1 MDDQLAT
8 VPNGARRIL
17 PRPARLAAAF
27 VTTTVTAAT
36 LACAQQVPSSSISGP
51 DDRPT
56 LELLAS
62 LVLPAR
68 PIGPGTDRTTHF
80 GSVSGITRDPQSGRY
95 LGIIDDHQLARAAWL
110 NIRFAGDRLSV
121 TIESVTPLVPG
132 PGVDARR
139 STLADLEAVVTLPD
153 GTFVASE
160 EGHLG
165 GLASERPDEAWP
177 VALLHFGR
185 DGLVQK
191 IVDFPPAFAIGA
203 EGVRA
208 NQGVEALAVTPDGR
222 LVAGLEQPRV
232 ADGPP
237 STGTGDGLS
246 REEHGLQ
253 TRLVEFVAQGDSW
266 RPARQW
272 MYPLAPTQLGNGFDR
287 ICSHGDNGLTE
298 LLALGPTTFLSLERA
313 CLLNGSGRARNT
325 IGIYYVNVEG
335 ADDISGIPSLGQ
347 ATVRGV
353 TKQLVLDFD
362 TIIDRL
368 PPDLDYLDN
377 FEAMALGPILP
388 DGGRT
393 LLVVS
398 DDNFRVTQKTVFLL
412 FRLTAPAS

>member
-17 PRPARLAAAF
+17 PRPARLTAAF
-27 VTTTVTAAT
+27 VTAAVTAAP
-36 LACAQQVPSSSISGP
+36 LACARHVPSYTIPGP
-51 DDRPT
+51 GEPPT

-68 PIGPGTDRTTHF
+68 PIGPGADRTTHF

-95 LGIIDDHQLARAAWL
+95 LGIIDDHQPARAAWL
-110 NIRFAGDRLSV
+110 NIRFARNRLSV
-121 TIESVTPLVPG
+121 TIESLTPLVPG

-139 STLADLEAVVTLPD
+139 STMADLEAVVTLPD

-165 GLASERPDEAWP
+165 GLVSERPDEVWP
-177 VALLHFGR
+177 AALLHFGR
-185 DGLVQK
+185 DGLVRR

-208 NQGVEALAVTPDGR
+208 NQGVESLAVTPDGR
-222 LVAGLEQPRV
+222 LVAGLEQPRL
-232 ADGPP
+232 ADGP
-237 STGTGDGLS
+237 STGAGDGS
-246 REEHGLQ
+246 SHDERGLR
-253 TRLVEFVAQGDSW
+253 TRLVEFVAEGHSW
-266 RPARQW
+266 RVARQW
-272 MYPLAPTQLGNGFDR
+272 MYPLAPTRLGNGFDR
-287 ICSHGDNGLTE
+287 VCSHGDNGLTE
-298 LLALGPTTFLSLERA
+298 LVALGPTTFLSLERA
-313 CLLNGSGRARNT
+313 CLIDGSGRARNT
-325 IGIYYVNVEG
+325 IAIYHVEVEG
-335 ADDISGIPSLGQ
+335 ADDVSEIPSLGR

-353 TKQLVLDFD
+353 AKQLVLDFD

-377 FEAMALGPILP
+377 FEAMTLGPILP

-398 DDNFRVTQKTVFLL
+398 DDNFRATQKTVFLL
-412 FRLTAPAS
+412 FRITGS